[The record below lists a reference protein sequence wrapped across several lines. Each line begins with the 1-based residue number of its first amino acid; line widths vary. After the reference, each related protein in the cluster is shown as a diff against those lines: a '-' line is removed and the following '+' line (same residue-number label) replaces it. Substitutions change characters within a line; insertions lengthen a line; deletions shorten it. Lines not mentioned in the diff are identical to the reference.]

1 MASTP
6 PTADLQTKTTF
17 CRVCHASCPMEVDVV
32 DNRVVAVRGVLDDPL
47 FEGYTC
53 IKGRQL
59 PDQMADPNRLRA
71 PLRRR
76 PDGTFEQVDSADALD
91 EIAAELRRIIDTYGP
106 RAVASYTGT
115 GGYQNSVAVPAARA
129 FHQGLDS
136 VSFYTS
142 VTIDQ
147 PAKGLA
153 GLRLGAWEAGYHNFT
168 DSDVHMA
175 IGYNPMVSSYG
186 PIGGLQGTNPFVVMR
201 RRKAEGMKLIVIDP
215 RRTEMASFADI
226 HLQVR
231 PGEDP
236 TLLAG
241 HDQDRPGGRSPGP
254 RVLRALGEPAG
265 RTRGV
270 GRGVHPRR
278 RRRAVPTRCRRHRG
292 RHATCSRPGRA
303 ARPARAPARTW
314 RRDRA

>member
-1 MASTP
+1 MTSTEARI
-6 PTADLQTKTTF
+6 ADQNPANKLGEADTRLTF

-32 DNRVVAVRGVLDDPL
+32 DNRVVAVRGVMDDPL

-53 IKGRQL
+53 IKGRAI

-76 PDGTFEQVDSADALD
+76 PDGTFEQTSSGAALD
-91 EIAAELRRIIDTYGP
+91 DIGTELRRIIDTYGP

-129 FHQGLDS
+129 FHQGIGS
-136 VSFYTS
+136 QSFYTS

-153 GLRLGAWEAGYHNFT
+153 GFRLGGWEAGYNSFT

-175 IGYNPMVSSYG
+175 IGYNSPVSSYA

-201 RRKAEGMKLIVIDP
+201 QRKA
-215 RRTEMASFADI
+215 
-226 HLQVR
+226 
-231 PGEDP
+231 
-236 TLLAG
+236 
-241 HDQDRPGGRSPGP
+241 
-254 RVLRALGEPAG
+254 
-265 RTRGV
+265 
-270 GRGVHPRR
+270 
-278 RRRAVPTRCRRHRG
+278 
-292 RHATCSRPGRA
+292 
-303 ARPARAPARTW
+303 
-314 RRDRA
+314 